1 MSAEPDAAGR
11 LGGHLRPRARLIH
24 TIGSELISSSSVALV
39 ELVKN
44 AYDADATKVLISVVA
59 ASDGGEPSLE
69 VLDDGTG
76 MTSET
81 LVETWLDIATPNRR
95 RATRSRI
102 YGRRVLGEKGI
113 GRFAAGRLGD
123 GMTVTSR
130 AAGRSTEVTLLL
142 DWSAFRDETR
152 YLDEIDVLWDE
163 TPAGSIS
170 SDPAS
175 YSTAMWRMVGEEGA
189 DQGTLIRLED
199 LADPWTRQELEDL
212 KRDLSRLVAPHA
224 GPRDGSGFSVYLLP
238 PEDMDDLGG
247 LVTPPELLY
256 KPHYRL
262 SGTVSAEG
270 VPDLLIDLG
279 TGDPTHVGA
288 FSRPP
293 DVAREGDRLA
303 CGPLRIELRVW
314 DRDRLD
320 ELTTQDLNKKAV
332 QQLLDQAAGVS
343 VYRDGFRLLPYGEV
357 GDDWLGLDRRRV
369 QNPSLRLS
377 NNQVVGAVDITSDAN
392 PELRDQSNR
401 EGLVAGPAYNAL
413 VAMVTATLNELEFRR
428 RLIRRRPDPHRPPPR
443 SGQRDLFERLA
454 LGDVVDLV
462 RSRHPGDKEL
472 ISALEERR
480 RRADE
485 DVNKVKE
492 TLARFSGLALI
503 GRLVDD
509 IVHDG
514 QAAVGKIRNS
524 VTLALNSSATDP
536 TPKLR
541 VIGAQAAV
549 LASLFNRVSPFGGR
563 TRGRPRQIGLRQLVE
578 QCVDV
583 LATRIKA
590 VRAVVEIAGEDT
602 TVSLD
607 PVEVQQVVVNL
618 IDNALHWVADVDGE
632 RLVRIEL
639 ARPDPAMV
647 SITVSD
653 SGPGVPPENREA
665 IFEPYFSTREGGTGL
680 GLAIAGTVLADYYEG
695 DLELVD
701 GDLSGASFRATFR
714 RRT

>member
-1 MSAEPDAAGR
+1 VDPDIGR
-11 LGGHLRPRARLIH
+11 FGGHLRPRARLIH

-44 AYDADATKVLISVVA
+44 AYDADASKVLIRVIA
-59 ASDGGEPSLE
+59 DADRGAHSLE

-76 MTSET
+76 MTSDT
-81 LVETWLDIATPNRR
+81 LLETWLDIATPNRR

-123 GMTVTSR
+123 GMTITSR
-130 AAGRSTEVTLLL
+130 ATGSATEVTLLL
-142 DWSAFRDETR
+142 DWSAFRDEDR
-152 YLDEIDVLWDE
+152 YLDEIDILWE
-163 TPAGSIS
+163 EAPASSIS
-170 SDPAS
+170 ADPS
-175 YSTAMWRMVGEEGA
+175 SRSGLLWRLAGEEGA
-189 DQGTLIRLED
+189 GQGTLIRLEE
-199 LADPWTRQELEDL
+199 LADSWTRKEVEDF
-212 KRDLSRLVAPHA
+212 KRDLSRLVAPQA
-224 GPRDGSGFSVYLLP
+224 GLRKGSGFSIYLLP

-270 VPDLLIDLG
+270 VPDLTIELG
-279 TGDPTHVGA
+279 TDDPTHLRA
-288 FSRPP
+288 FTRPLEATR
-293 DVAREGDRLA
+293 DGTKLA
-303 CGPLRIELRVW
+303 CGPLKIELRVW

-369 QNPSLRLS
+369 QNPTLRLS
-377 NNQVVGAVDITSDAN
+377 NNQVVGAVDITIDAN

-413 VAMVTATLNELEFRR
+413 VATVTAVLNELEFRR
-428 RLIRRRPDPHRPPPR
+428 RLTRRREETPRPQPR
-443 SGQRDLFERLA
+443 SGQRDLFARLS
-454 LGDVVDLV
+454 LTDVVDLV
-462 RSRHPGDKEL
+462 RSRHPDDEQL
-472 ISALEERR
+472 LSALDDRR
-480 RRADE
+480 QRAEE
-485 DVNKVKE
+485 DVAKVKE

-509 IVHDG
+509 IIHDG

-524 VTLALNSSATDP
+524 VALASRSAVADP
-536 TPKLR
+536 APRLK
-541 VIGAQAAV
+541 VIGEQAAV

-563 TRGRPRQIGLRQLVE
+563 TRGRPRQIGLRRLVE

-583 LATRIKA
+583 LQTRIQA
-590 VRAVVEIAGEDT
+590 VQAQVEFTGEDT
-602 TVSLD
+602 TVTLD

-618 IDNALHWVADVDGE
+618 IDNALHWVAGIQGD
-632 RLVRIEL
+632 RIIRIEM
-639 ARPDPAMV
+639 ARPDPATV
-647 SITVSD
+647 SLTVSD
-653 SGPGVPPENREA
+653 NGPGVPPENREA
-665 IFEPYFSTREGGTGL
+665 IFEPYFSTRDEGTGL
-680 GLAIAGTVLADYYEG
+680 GLAIAGTLLADYYDGE
-695 DLELVD
+695 LELID
-701 GDLSGASFRATFR
+701 GDLPGASFRATFR